1 MAIESRVLRPCC
13 FTVVVFHIA
22 VTRDAMMMSYTTP
35 VRCLWKTVKL
45 TVLIYTLSSKGAELA
60 FIWSHDCGHCL
71 IKLAICPIAIQ
82 LGAHPQA
89 VIGKSRTNA
98 FLVQPI
104 GGATNTK
111 NYTFGLHVIEGEY
124 IPKSEVLRS
133 IPLGTY
139 TIVCTLSHFPPFKT
153 PCNVTNADII
163 SSINNPG

>member
-1 MAIESRVLRPCC
+1 MDLIGKGRSECVKTNKLLNNINFTVCIRPVTFWWPLSLVFLRPCC

-22 VTRDAMMMSYTTP
+22 VTRDAVMMSYTTP

-111 NYTFGLHVIEGEY
+111 KYTFGLHVIEGEY
-124 IPKSEVLRS
+124 
-133 IPLGTY
+133 
-139 TIVCTLSHFPPFKT
+139 
-153 PCNVTNADII
+153 
-163 SSINNPG
+163 